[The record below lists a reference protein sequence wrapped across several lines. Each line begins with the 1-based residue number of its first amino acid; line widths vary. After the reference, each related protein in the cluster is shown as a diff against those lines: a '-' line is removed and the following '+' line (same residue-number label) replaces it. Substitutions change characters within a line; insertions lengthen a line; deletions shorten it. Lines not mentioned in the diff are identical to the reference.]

1 MGNQKHAA
9 KKQFIG
15 DFTTLMQES
24 LYQAIMTKKI
34 YQIYFDL
41 DNRYITA
48 KHKDTS
54 LNKETTHQQFTPDEN
69 ISKIIIPEQ
78 LVIRNFFIQ
87 KEDEFSTGKA
97 MHDVWFYI
105 MPDGTS
111 QSIIINIEEQELN
124 DVSNNLFA
132 LSINP
137 FYSQV
142 TEYETFQTP

>member
-1 MGNQKHAA
+1 
-9 KKQFIG
+9 
-15 DFTTLMQES
+15 
-24 LYQAIMTKKI
+24 
-34 YQIYFDL
+34 
-41 DNRYITA
+41 
-48 KHKDTS
+48 
-54 LNKETTHQQFTPDEN
+54 
-69 ISKIIIPEQ
+69 
-78 LVIRNFFIQ
+78 
-87 KEDEFSTGKA
+87 